1 MCDRGTLCGECE
13 QRGSIVEC
21 MRGGDRVALL
31 LCVCV
36 WGGCVTEGLY
46 CGVCEVD
53 L

>member
-31 LCVCV
+31 WCVC
-36 WGGCVTEGLY
+36 GGWMCDRGALLWSV
-46 CGVCEVD
+46 
-53 L
+53 